1 MCIARCSLR
10 QASVNDISQAYPDLT
25 PEEQQVLLNIR
36 KRKEEL
42 LNEIYQLKEELSDV
56 NTEIEAMDTEELAAE
71 LEKHEAICA
80 ERWKTVFNQLEGIE
94 ERSGKRFDG
103 VESSITR
110 IETILISVAGTII
123 VAGASMIITM
133 LSMH

>member
-1 MCIARCSLR
+1 
-10 QASVNDISQAYPDLT
+10 
-25 PEEQQVLLNIR
+25 
-36 KRKEEL
+36 
-42 LNEIYQLKEELSDV
+42 
-56 NTEIEAMDTEELAAE
+56 MDTKELAAE

-110 IETILISVAGTII
+110 IETILISVAGTLI
-123 VAGASMIITM
+123 VGGVSMIITM
-133 LSMH
+133 ATIH

>member
-1 MCIARCSLR
+1 M
-10 QASVNDISQAYPDLT
+10 
-25 PEEQQVLLNIR
+25 
-36 KRKEEL
+36 K
-42 LNEIYQLKEELSDV
+42 
-56 NTEIEAMDTEELAAE
+56 TEELAAE

-80 ERWKTVFNQLEGIE
+80 ERWKTVFNQLQGIE

-123 VAGASMIITM
+123 VGGAGVLYAMLTM
-133 LSMH
+133 H